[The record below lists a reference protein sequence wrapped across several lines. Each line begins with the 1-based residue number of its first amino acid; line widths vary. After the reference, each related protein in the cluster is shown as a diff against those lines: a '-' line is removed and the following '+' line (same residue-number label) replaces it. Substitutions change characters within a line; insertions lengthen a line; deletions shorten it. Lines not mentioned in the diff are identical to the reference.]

1 MDWSFC
7 TPYKG
12 GYGKIKYFPIQIQ
25 IDESL
30 KEILKSPEPELDIFY
45 ELESKD
51 QIPMEMLSP
60 DNEIINFGE
69 VLLYEDELGDLGTAK
84 SYVRYR
90 VMKDCW
96 FVLLRS
102 YVRLDKV
109 AVRILD
115 TRIFHKF
122 GENCILRDFMWKQDT
137 WDNLT
142 TKGFNFGSDWLLS
155 PF

>member
-1 MDWSFC
+1 
-7 TPYKG
+7 
-12 GYGKIKYFPIQIQ
+12 
-25 IDESL
+25 
-30 KEILKSPEPELDIFY
+30 
-45 ELESKD
+45 
-51 QIPMEMLSP
+51 MLSP

-84 SYVRYR
+84 TYVRYR

-96 FVLLRS
+96 FVLMRS
-102 YVRLDKV
+102 YTRLDKV

-122 GENCILRDFMWKQDT
+122 GENHILRDFMWKQDT
-137 WDNLT
+137 WENLT
-142 TKGFNFGSDWLLS
+142 KKGFNFGSEWLLS